1 MEGEPLLLSILTIR
15 TLMAGPSLFIA
26 NFCTYMANNL
36 RIACPR
42 LKKKLYI
49 QHFASF
55 VTGKEKVNVKSFL
68 LVEAST
74 FLSMADAIIL
84 IDLLELSSK
93 LAKFDSESIASK

>member
-1 MEGEPLLLSILTIR
+1 MEGEPLLLSNLTFR

-55 VTGKEKVNVKSFL
+55 VTGKVKVKVKSFL

-74 FLSMADAIIL
+74 FLSMAD
-84 IDLLELSSK
+84 STVGGRV
-93 LAKFDSESIASK
+93 